1 MRVRSEHWQV
11 ILEFCEQNTELL
23 GGKFNSSQGKAKA
36 NQLWLTLANRLNSLG
51 FGEKSVESWR
61 KALVD
66 WKSKMKAKAATLKQA
81 MEQTGGGPSI
91 VPPLTDLEMRLINLM
106 SPTFEGV
113 PELGFVEVQCAWF
126 IEKHCVFKANDTIKI
141 VGEQH
146 HTPQRDKCHTRD
158 TDNQL

>member
-61 KALVD
+61 KV
-66 WKSKMKAKAATLKQA
+66 SKLAVSLLA
-81 MEQTGGGPSI
+81 
-91 VPPLTDLEMRLINLM
+91 
-106 SPTFEGV
+106 
-113 PELGFVEVQCAWF
+113 
-126 IEKHCVFKANDTIKI
+126 
-141 VGEQH
+141 
-146 HTPQRDKCHTRD
+146 QRA
-158 TDNQL
+158 